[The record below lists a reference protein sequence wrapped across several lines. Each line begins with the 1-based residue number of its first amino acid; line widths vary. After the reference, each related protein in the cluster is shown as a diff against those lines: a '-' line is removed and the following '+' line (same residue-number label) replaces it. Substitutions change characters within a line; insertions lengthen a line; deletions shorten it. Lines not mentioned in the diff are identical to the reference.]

1 MTQPSS
7 GVPIPRATP
16 QPRTRPAGRI
26 ALLGLAGLS
35 LLSGLDAALLLLGV
49 WAPIESTT
57 LPGLHGM
64 VMALGFMGTVI
75 ALERAQSLG
84 RTWGYLA
91 PVVIGAASLALVIG
105 IEPLIGKMLLVE
117 GYLLFAAVY
126 LALWRRAPVVNVAVQ
141 VLSVVMAI
149 CAAGLWLRVDV
160 EHLIVLLAS
169 FIILT
174 IAAERAELAQLTM
187 GPRAPRRLLVLS
199 AALVIACLAALLVP
213 AIGMRA
219 FGLVVL
225 GFAVWLLRDDVARR
239 FIRST
244 GLRRYNAAALLAGY
258 LWLACAGLAW
268 IIAGTPTSQW
278 AYDITIHGTFLGFG
292 MSMIMAHAPIIFPA
306 VLGRPLPYKP
316 VSWAP
321 LVLLDLGVALR
332 FLGDLTGV
340 APVFQLGGVL
350 NVLALLAFLIVS
362 VTLVVTHRA
371 DSPR

>member
-1 MTQPSS
+1 MNAPSS
-7 GVPIPRATP
+7 KASGDAVTK
-16 QPRTRPAGRI
+16 TRRNPAGRI

-49 WAPIESTT
+49 WAPVESTT

-75 ALERAQSLG
+75 SLERAQSLG
-84 RTWGYLA
+84 KSWGYLA
-91 PVVIGAASLALVIG
+91 PVVIGFGSLSLVLG
-105 IEPLIGKMLLVE
+105 VQPMIGKLLLVE
-117 GYLLFAAVY
+117 GYLLFAALY
-126 LALWRRAPVVNVAVQ
+126 LALWRRAPVAPVAVQ
-141 VLSVVMAI
+141 LLSSVAAM

-160 EHLIVLLAS
+160 EHLIVLLAT

-187 GPRAPRRLLVLS
+187 GPRAPIRLLALS
-199 AALVIACLAALLVP
+199 TALIFAALLALLVP
-213 AIGMRA
+213 VFGMRV
-219 FGLVVL
+219 FGLAII
-225 GFAVWLLRDDVARR
+225 GFVVWLLRDDVARK
-239 FIRST
+239 FIKTS

-258 LWLACAGLAW
+258 IWLGAAGLAW
-268 IIAGTPTSQW
+268 LIAGTPTAHW

-316 VSWAP
+316 ISWVP
-321 LVLLDLGVALR
+321 LVLLHLGIAVR
-332 FLGDLTGV
+332 FGGDLTGQTLI
-340 APVFQLGGVL
+340 FQAGGVI
-350 NVLALLAFLIVS
+350 NVIALLAFLLIS
-362 VTLVVTHRA
+362 VILVVTHRA